1 MLRVMCRTRP
11 ATRTRPSLARRAP
24 VALAAGLLAAL
35 AQAAEPVAFDTV
47 VVTATRHATLALAA
61 PASTSVVSAQEL
73 RARGADDVL
82 DALRGETGV
91 SLQGRSIGGRKVIS
105 LRGMDSKHTLF
116 LVDGRRVGASD
127 GVIGHSDFQYDW
139 IAVDD
144 IERIEVVRGPLS
156 VLYGSE
162 AMGGVV
168 NIITRRATERWRV
181 AARAEGSR
189 AAGGRGGD
197 GDRASVGAD
206 GPLGEHWS
214 LRAGVAHSRR
224 DAVAS
229 PDDPRLSE
237 LEGQRKADGWLALA
251 WRPSAGHRV
260 DLEHRRGSELRRAEA
275 RERSGARRYHI
286 TENDIERRLNSIG
299 WEADWGDAD
308 GAQTQLR
315 AYESEIEIENR
326 RTEDVSVNPPQV
338 LGERVLEG
346 QWRTTSAAH
355 GLTAGFEA
363 RNESL
368 QDPGLPDGR
377 SLAQHRSLYLQ
388 DEIALGREVQFTAG
402 LRHDRHDLFG
412 DAWSPRVY
420 LVWRPNP
427 DWVLKGGYSR
437 GFKAPNLKQI
447 VPGVRREGPNS
458 FIGNPALQPETSAG
472 LELGT
477 VWARGGREVQ
487 FVLFEQRI
495 EKLIEVQLVAPG
507 PVPGVGTF
515 TYENLSRAR
524 LRGFEF
530 SIAQPLGAGF
540 DTQLNWTWLDAR
552 DGDDVALQR
561 RPRHAV
567 GARLDWQQGPWQ
579 AGLRADYSAG
589 QWMSAAAAGAP
600 AQRAPAL
607 TLLGVHA
614 TRSLGKGVA
623 LTLGVDNL
631 TDLRPA
637 EKSALFTHAEA
648 PRTWRIALRAAW

>member
-1 MLRVMCRTRP
+1 M
-11 ATRTRPSLARRAP
+11 RRA
-24 VALAAGLLAAL
+24 
-35 AQAAEPVAFDTV
+35 Q
-47 VVTATRHATLALAA
+47 
-61 PASTSVVSAQEL
+61 
-73 RARGADDVL
+73 
-82 DALRGETGV
+82 
-91 SLQGRSIGGRKVIS
+91 
-105 LRGMDSKHTLF
+105 
-116 LVDGRRVGASD
+116 
-127 GVIGHSDFQYDW
+127 
-139 IAVDD
+139 
-144 IERIEVVRGPLS
+144 
-156 VLYGSE
+156 
-162 AMGGVV
+162 
-168 NIITRRATERWRV
+168 
-181 AARAEGSR
+181 
-189 AAGGRGGD
+189 
-197 GDRASVGAD
+197 
-206 GPLGEHWS
+206 
-214 LRAGVAHSRR
+214 
-224 DAVAS
+224 
-229 PDDPRLSE
+229 
-237 LEGQRKADGWLALA
+237 
-251 WRPSAGHRV
+251 
-260 DLEHRRGSELRRAEA
+260 A
-275 RERSGARRYHI
+275 RERSGARRYHL

-299 WEADWGDAD
+299 WEVDWGDAD

-326 RTEDVSVNPPQV
+326 RTEDVSENPPQV

-346 QWRTTSAAH
+346 QWRTTSGAH

-388 DEIALGREVQFTAG
+388 DEITLGHEVQFTAG

-427 DWVLKGGYSR
+427 DWALKGGYSR

-458 FIGNPALQPETSAG
+458 FIGNPALQPETSQG
-472 LELGT
+472 LEIGT
-477 VWARGGREVQ
+477 AWSRDGRELQ
-487 FVLFEQRI
+487 FVLFDQRI

-507 PVPGVGTF
+507 PVPGVGTY

-552 DGDDVALQR
+552 DGDDTPLQR

-589 QWMSAAAAGAP
+589 QWLPAAAAGAP
-600 AQRAPAL
+600 AQRAPSL

-614 TRSLGKGVA
+614 TRSFGKDVA

-637 EKSALFTHAEA
+637 EKSVLYTHAEA
-648 PRTWRIALRAAW
+648 PRTWRLALRAAW